1 MEYEKY
7 DLALIYFNK
16 KHERMFDGI
25 RYFQIFQ
32 ASILIN
38 IPKSKLTQM
47 ITYLGKIHQLWK
59 M

>member
-1 MEYEKY
+1 
-7 DLALIYFNK
+7 
-16 KHERMFDGI
+16 MFDRI

-38 IPKSKLTQM
+38 IRKSKLTQM